1 MKWFQAHLRVMSR
14 LFELGVFDEVNA
26 SYRRMCCSDSAEDQA
41 HFLELVLNKEIR
53 EHCHHLFYTQP
64 NYKQCDRRSF
74 NVVLQFHY
82 DVVAGLTL
90 FKVVAPFA
98 KSNFV
103 KANVSTTFPVS
114 FYKALFEPSGKI
126 KDDVLMAAFNNK
138 SYVRSPHQFVV
149 EFLVYRR
156 NSYLFDSDCTIKT
169 LKHDIRYDPFLFAE
183 NARYSVASYYISEE
197 EKAAKFEN
205 AQGYCIEEPTDS
217 QKINYFQIDSRFD
230 YGFGLLK
237 VIDLLGMNLL
247 LVAQRR
253 HYLFK
258 CLRNDDVRSNFKALI
273 KVSCEEI
280 VCLHNNAVSAC
291 SAYEKAHQSLLSNQ
305 ISEHEVNAA
314 VSSYVARTD
323 ALYQYLRYFCH
334 ALYTLKPFSE
344 GTNNRYSWQVSFYY
358 FNIYTY
364 FADLTESHEYLLK
377 KIVNL
382 LGSKDVVEDFKELLL
397 ADQKQLN
404 DMVKTIPHNIYK
416 ACAHYAPFNNQEQIH
431 PRVVDF
437 EEVVNSVL
445 SYSHNLN
452 DTTICLPSPIK
463 ELSTYAL
470 EDSGKVDWP
479 ELKDIAM
486 LMPTIKE
493 RLGMTNN
500 QLIHLRFAKSVLR
513 TCGPMEFNRKLNVYL
528 DMFSFASLLVE
539 AFNYT
544 YLTAIFNAVARTE
557 SEKSQPIIETELE
570 FDLTDSNIKWVECV
584 FPHYQMLLQDEVFR
598 EFIETHQDCFKH
610 LTLIL
615 DLQGQSNLLYAD
627 GYMTSLLHITDTY
640 DEELAQSL
648 SKKRRVNNEAPLNK
662 AEQLLLNKTCI
673 NLIQGC
679 HKLCTLGKELLTRK
693 MDLFEGCEGFLG
705 KFIANKAQV
714 FSYILTLCS
723 TPIYAFSNYI
733 IQGLVNVPAE
743 LMPNADLAPGDY
755 LVNEA
760 NQKFYKDLYE
770 TLMVVLANDV
780 NEYARIIVPY
790 AKLTTKEDL
799 AKSLSSITLIEP
811 RLFYQGHYNSV
822 MLAYG
827 RFLDDKYDQAMNQQ
841 ISKNTFFANSA
852 LYLLISKNFECLPS
866 LLIAIKNMLINHVC
880 RIDRVKHVKEFS
892 EYYNV
897 VYNIVHRLNTLS
909 VNNEAKLNMLRSL
922 AYQDNVVLS
931 ESFEYKS
938 YLSELTYA
946 FSLLAN
952 LCKQYS
958 DKDSDLESVYN
969 NGEIENFLAL
979 YTDLLKDS
987 NKVLMQING
996 KYFNEIF
1003 MKENVVCP
1011 YFINKKYHIVNDE
1024 YIDNYLSKVYRGLFT
1039 VQSGLVEYLFGKEVY
1054 YHTDLKDFVYSLD
1067 APAMRFTYMGNRE
1080 QLTKVT
1086 CKMADLVK
1094 EKLHLMSDSELN
1106 KLLNI
1111 DSKLISTQIVDSSTS
1126 NAATKP
1132 QAATVAKSKASTVKA
1147 KAKATTTKSKAAKA
1161 IATSATEPCADE
1173 ATNATDA
1180 TDVKPKKKATRA
1192 KKATTADATA
1202 SVAASIKASPEV
1214 VVEAK
1219 ADGAAKSTTKANAEA
1234 KAKANSTT
1242 KATAT
1247 KSRAKKVATATS
1259 TEANADAATEA
1270 TKATGAKPKQKAST
1284 ARTNSKASS
1293 STRAKKSTD
1302 NS

>member
-1 MKWFQAHLRVMSR
+1 
-14 LFELGVFDEVNA
+14 
-26 SYRRMCCSDSAEDQA
+26 
-41 HFLELVLNKEIR
+41 
-53 EHCHHLFYTQP
+53 
-64 NYKQCDRRSF
+64 
-74 NVVLQFHY
+74 
-82 DVVAGLTL
+82 
-90 FKVVAPFA
+90 
-98 KSNFV
+98 
-103 KANVSTTFPVS
+103 
-114 FYKALFEPSGKI
+114 
-126 KDDVLMAAFNNK
+126 
-138 SYVRSPHQFVV
+138 
-149 EFLVYRR
+149 
-156 NSYLFDSDCTIKT
+156 
-169 LKHDIRYDPFLFAE
+169 
-183 NARYSVASYYISEE
+183 
-197 EKAAKFEN
+197 
-205 AQGYCIEEPTDS
+205 
-217 QKINYFQIDSRFD
+217 
-230 YGFGLLK
+230 
-237 VIDLLGMNLL
+237 
-247 LVAQRR
+247 
-253 HYLFK
+253 
-258 CLRNDDVRSNFKALI
+258 
-273 KVSCEEI
+273 
-280 VCLHNNAVSAC
+280 
-291 SAYEKAHQSLLSNQ
+291 
-305 ISEHEVNAA
+305 
-314 VSSYVARTD
+314 
-323 ALYQYLRYFCH
+323 
-334 ALYTLKPFSE
+334 
-344 GTNNRYSWQVSFYY
+344 
-358 FNIYTY
+358 
-364 FADLTESHEYLLK
+364 
-377 KIVNL
+377 
-382 LGSKDVVEDFKELLL
+382 
-397 ADQKQLN
+397 
-404 DMVKTIPHNIYK
+404 
-416 ACAHYAPFNNQEQIH
+416 
-431 PRVVDF
+431 
-437 EEVVNSVL
+437 
-445 SYSHNLN
+445 
-452 DTTICLPSPIK
+452 
-463 ELSTYAL
+463 
-470 EDSGKVDWP
+470 
-479 ELKDIAM
+479 
-486 LMPTIKE
+486 
-493 RLGMTNN
+493 
-500 QLIHLRFAKSVLR
+500 
-513 TCGPMEFNRKLNVYL
+513 
-528 DMFSFASLLVE
+528 
-539 AFNYT
+539 
-544 YLTAIFNAVARTE
+544 
-557 SEKSQPIIETELE
+557 
-570 FDLTDSNIKWVECV
+570 
-584 FPHYQMLLQDEVFR
+584 
-598 EFIETHQDCFKH
+598 
-610 LTLIL
+610 
-615 DLQGQSNLLYAD
+615 
-627 GYMTSLLHITDTY
+627 
-640 DEELAQSL
+640 
-648 SKKRRVNNEAPLNK
+648 
-662 AEQLLLNKTCI
+662 
-673 NLIQGC
+673 
-679 HKLCTLGKELLTRK
+679 

-714 FSYILTLCS
+714 FSSILTLCA

-733 IQGLVNVPAE
+733 IQGLEKVPAD

-897 VYNIVHRLNTLS
+897 VYNIVHRLNNLS

-938 YLSELTYA
+938 YLSEVTYA

-979 YTDLLKDS
+979 YTDLLKDP
-987 NKVLMQING
+987 NQVLMQING

-1024 YIDNYLSKVYRGLFT
+1024 YIDNYLSNVYRGLFS

-1054 YHTDLKDFVYSLD
+1054 YHTDLKDFAYSLD

-1094 EKLHLMSDSELN
+1094 EKLYLMSDSELN

-1111 DSKLISTQIVDSSTS
+1111 DSKLISTQIVDSSAS

-1132 QAATVAKSKASTVKA
+1132 QAAVAKSKASTVKA
-1147 KAKATTTKSKAAKA
+1147 KAKATTAKSKAAKA
-1161 IATSATEPCADE
+1161 TATSTTDASADE

-1180 TDVKPKKKATRA
+1180 TDVKPKKKATRSQ
-1192 KKATTADATA
+1192 KATTADATA

-1214 VVEAK
+1214 VVEVK
-1219 ADGAAKSTTKANAEA
+1219 ADGAAKSTTKANADAKA

-1270 TKATGAKPKQKAST
+1270 TEATDAKPKKKAST
-1284 ARTNSKASS
+1284 ARTTSKASS
-1293 STRAKKSTD
+1293 STRAKKSTA

>member
-26 SYRRMCCSDSAEDQA
+26 CYRRMCCSDSAEDQA

-169 LKHDIRYDPFLFAE
+169 LKHDIRYVLMAAFNNKSYVRSPHQFVVEFLVYRRNSYLFDSDCTIKTLKHDIRYNPLLFAE
-183 NARYSVASYYISEE
+183 NARYGVSSYYISEE

-205 AQGYCIEEPTDS
+205 EQGYCIEEPTDS

-253 HYLFK
+253 QYLFK
-258 CLRNDDVRSNFKALI
+258 SLRNDDVRSNFKALS

-305 ISEHEVNAA
+305 ISEHKVNAA

-344 GTNNRYSWQVSFYY
+344 GTNNSYSWQVSFYY

-570 FDLTDSNIKWVECV
+570 FDLTDSDITWVECV

-598 EFIETHQDCFKH
+598 EFIDTHQDCFKH

-648 SKKRRVNNEAPLNK
+648 SKKRRVNNECKVRA
-662 AEQLLLNKTCI
+662 I
-673 NLIQGC
+673 
-679 HKLCTLGKELLTRK
+679 
-693 MDLFEGCEGFLG
+693 
-705 KFIANKAQV
+705 
-714 FSYILTLCS
+714 
-723 TPIYAFSNYI
+723 
-733 IQGLVNVPAE
+733 
-743 LMPNADLAPGDY
+743 
-755 LVNEA
+755 
-760 NQKFYKDLYE
+760 
-770 TLMVVLANDV
+770 
-780 NEYARIIVPY
+780 
-790 AKLTTKEDL
+790 
-799 AKSLSSITLIEP
+799 
-811 RLFYQGHYNSV
+811 
-822 MLAYG
+822 
-827 RFLDDKYDQAMNQQ
+827 
-841 ISKNTFFANSA
+841 FFMQM
-852 LYLLISKNFECLPS
+852 
-866 LLIAIKNMLINHVC
+866 AI
-880 RIDRVKHVKEFS
+880 
-892 EYYNV
+892 
-897 VYNIVHRLNTLS
+897 
-909 VNNEAKLNMLRSL
+909 
-922 AYQDNVVLS
+922 
-931 ESFEYKS
+931 
-938 YLSELTYA
+938 
-946 FSLLAN
+946 
-952 LCKQYS
+952 
-958 DKDSDLESVYN
+958 
-969 NGEIENFLAL
+969 
-979 YTDLLKDS
+979 
-987 NKVLMQING
+987 
-996 KYFNEIF
+996 
-1003 MKENVVCP
+1003 
-1011 YFINKKYHIVNDE
+1011 
-1024 YIDNYLSKVYRGLFT
+1024 
-1039 VQSGLVEYLFGKEVY
+1039 
-1054 YHTDLKDFVYSLD
+1054 
-1067 APAMRFTYMGNRE
+1067 
-1080 QLTKVT
+1080 
-1086 CKMADLVK
+1086 
-1094 EKLHLMSDSELN
+1094 
-1106 KLLNI
+1106 
-1111 DSKLISTQIVDSSTS
+1111 
-1126 NAATKP
+1126 
-1132 QAATVAKSKASTVKA
+1132 
-1147 KAKATTTKSKAAKA
+1147 
-1161 IATSATEPCADE
+1161 
-1173 ATNATDA
+1173 
-1180 TDVKPKKKATRA
+1180 
-1192 KKATTADATA
+1192 
-1202 SVAASIKASPEV
+1202 
-1214 VVEAK
+1214 
-1219 ADGAAKSTTKANAEA
+1219 
-1234 KAKANSTT
+1234 
-1242 KATAT
+1242 
-1247 KSRAKKVATATS
+1247 
-1259 TEANADAATEA
+1259 
-1270 TKATGAKPKQKAST
+1270 
-1284 ARTNSKASS
+1284 
-1293 STRAKKSTD
+1293 
-1302 NS
+1302 

>member
-14 LFELGVFDEVNA
+14 LFELGLFDEVNA
-26 SYRRMCCSDSAEDQA
+26 SYRRMCGSDSAEDQA

-156 NSYLFDSDCTIKT
+156 NSYLFDSDCTIKK
-169 LKHDIRYDPFLFAE
+169 LKHDIVYDPLLFAV
-183 NARYSVASYYISEE
+183 NARYGVASYYISEE

-237 VIDLLGMNLL
+237 LIDLLGMNLL

-253 HYLFK
+253 QYLFK
-258 CLRNDDVRSNFKALI
+258 CLRNDDVRSNFKALS

-364 FADLTESHEYLLK
+364 FADLTESQEYLLK

-404 DMVKTIPHNIYK
+404 DIVKTIPHNIYK

-445 SYSHNLN
+445 SYSQNLN

-479 ELKDIAM
+479 ELKDIAR
-486 LMPTIKE
+486 LMPAAE
-493 RLGMTNN
+493 DRLGMTNN
-500 QLIHLRFAKSVLR
+500 QLIHLRFAKNVLR

-557 SEKSQPIIETELE
+557 SEKRQPIIETELE
-570 FDLTDSNIKWVECV
+570 FDLTDSDIKWVECV

-598 EFIETHQDCFKH
+598 EFIKSHQDCFKH

-627 GYMTSLLHITDTY
+627 GYMTTLLHITDTY

-648 SKKRRVNNEAPLNK
+648 SKKRKAKQELTLSK

-693 MDLFEGCEGFLG
+693 MNLFEGCEGFLG
-705 KFIANKAQV
+705 KFIANKAQI
-714 FSYILTLCS
+714 FSSILTLCS

-790 AKLTTKEDL
+790 AKLTTKDDL

-852 LYLLISKNFECLPS
+852 LYLLISQNFECLPP

-880 RIDRVKHVKEFS
+880 RINRVKHVKEFS

-897 VYNIVHRLNTLS
+897 VYNIVYRLNTLS
-909 VNNEAKLNMLRSL
+909 FNNEAKLNMLRCL

-938 YLSELTYA
+938 YLSEIIYA
-946 FSLLAN
+946 FALLAN

-958 DKDSDLESVYN
+958 DKDSDLESVYK
-969 NGEIENFLAL
+969 NGEIANFLAL
-979 YTDLLKDS
+979 YTDLLKDP
-987 NKVLMQING
+987 NQVLMQIKG

-1011 YFINKKYHIVNDE
+1011 YFINKKYHIVNDD
-1024 YIDNYLSKVYRGLFT
+1024 YIDNYLSNVYIGLFS
-1039 VQSGLVEYLFGKEVY
+1039 VQSGLVGYLLGKEVY
-1054 YHTDLKDFVYSLD
+1054 DHTKLKDFVYSLQ
-1067 APAMRFTYMGNRE
+1067 APAMRFTYMGNTE
-1080 QLTKVT
+1080 ELTKVT
-1086 CKMADLVK
+1086 CNMADLVK
-1094 EKLHLMSDSELN
+1094 EKLYLMSDSELN

-1161 IATSATEPCADE
+1161 TATSATEPCADE

-1180 TDVKPKKKATRA
+1180 TEVKPKKKATRSNKDSTA
-1192 KKATTADATA
+1192 TAKATAGEEGSALDC
-1202 SVAASIKASPEV
+1202 PEV
-1214 VVEAK
+1214 EVEVDAK
-1219 ADGAAKSTTKANAEA
+1219 P

-1247 KSRAKKVATATS
+1247 KSRAKKVAAATT
-1259 TEANADAATEA
+1259 TEAKAEDAAEVTYAAKVSEA
-1270 TKATGAKPKQKAST
+1270 APKKKSATT
-1284 ARTNSKASS
+1284 RTNSKTSS
-1293 STRAKKSTD
+1293 STHAKKSTA